1 MKHLKALNQSFL
13 VIDVTELSP
22 QVLRLS
28 LELNEMKN
36 YVEQRVAAKELEFE
50 STKKNF
56 SKALDGLQ
64 LSLEDESKGKNEA
77 LRQKKKLETDV
88 VRNTE
93 LNRIVYSKLNLVK
106 EKSVFVACSGT
117 TAVLH
122 NVKICYTMLTIT
134 VYYTEI

>member
-13 VIDVTELSP
+13 VIDVTEQLP

-88 VRNTE
+88 VRSTE
-93 LNRIVYSKLNLVK
+93 LNQIVYSKLNLDK
-106 EKSVFVACSGT
+106 EKSVLVAYSGT

-122 NVKICYTMLTIT
+122 NVKICYTVLTL
-134 VYYTEI
+134 TEF